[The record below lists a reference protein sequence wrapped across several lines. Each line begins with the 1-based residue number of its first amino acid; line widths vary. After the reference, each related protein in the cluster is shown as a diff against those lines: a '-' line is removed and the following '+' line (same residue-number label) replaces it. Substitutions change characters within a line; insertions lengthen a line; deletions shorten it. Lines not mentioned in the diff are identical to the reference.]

1 VGVSVASTST
11 ANHSHGFNT
20 RQRWHS
26 RPFGGVVVHL
36 LGVGSLWWL
45 FGGFLAVC
53 CSAVP
58 STDRQKAD
66 KGRKIPLCATFPP
79 SVGCRSASVG
89 SVPCRLSI
97 GFLGVCSLSGC
108 SGVIPPAVGVVGV
121 CILNKGRFVG
131 GGFRLMNGKGLR
143 IGKRPAVEVGAV
155 ASSVAL
161 LAGVILEGVGLGGEF
176 AVE

>member
-1 VGVSVASTST
+1 MGVSVASTST

-45 FGGFLAVC
+45 SFRPFAVC

-58 STDRQKAD
+58 PTDRQKAH
-66 KGRKIPLCATFPP
+66 KGRKIPLCATFPH
-79 SVGCRSASVG
+79 SVGCRSASVAC
-89 SVPCRLSI
+89 VPCRLSI

-108 SGVIPPAVGVVGV
+108 SGVIPPAVGVFGV

-155 ASSVAL
+155 ASSVGATRWRYPR
-161 LAGVILEGVGLGGEF
+161 GCRLGW
-176 AVE
+176 